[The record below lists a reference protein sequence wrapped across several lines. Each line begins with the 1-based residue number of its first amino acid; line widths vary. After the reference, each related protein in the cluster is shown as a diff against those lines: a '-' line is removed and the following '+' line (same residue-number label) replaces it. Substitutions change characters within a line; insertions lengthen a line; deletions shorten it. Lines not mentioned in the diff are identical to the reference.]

1 MDIEDFF
8 LKVSIGTFLGMV
20 LAIIMATTV
29 HGDRLPFLI
38 LMYILITG
46 FILSSGIYLV
56 IKHEKK
62 NEIIPE
68 RMDNIETVNEC
79 HEVESQI
86 SSPPSSVFSYTIVE
100 D

>member
-1 MDIEDFF
+1 MDIENFF
-8 LKVSIGTFLGMV
+8 LRTSIGTFLGMV
-20 LAIIMATTV
+20 LAIIIAMTV

-38 LMYILITG
+38 IMYMLITG
-46 FILSSGIYLV
+46 FILSSGIYFV

-79 HEVESQI
+79 HEVESPI

-100 D
+100 E